1 MIQPTTLDIAANSLT
16 ISGITGSSVISLS
29 LNNTPSGIM
38 LFNVDNGTDNVTLQ
52 LTSNAFAL
60 QLQDD
65 SSSNLMGLLAGVTAG
80 LVVQDDLLSLGMVY
94 ATDYSVNGVLNP
106 LWIPNYG
113 AIQDNFVSSANN
125 GLNIALGNIAM
136 GGTLSQ
142 TTVVDIQSYELQFI
156 GSSGTNSTFF
166 NMMNFATPTG
176 QWSAINAT
184 NSTNLNLTPMFFSI
198 STGATGTTGYN
209 FITESTLGNVL
220 IGIGLT
226 AGQTSLAGAS
236 QSRHRIQLHG
246 AIFSDTSI
254 DCSGNVTSFYS
265 SDVRLKENLIK
276 ITDALDIVTSLNGYY
291 WKWNDKVDEST
302 KSSPGTGLVAQE
314 VQKVFPEVIRERQ
327 DGFLAIDYQKMIGLL
342 VEAIKDLKNITEV
355 QSKEIEMLK
364 KFIDDKNNAIS

>member
-1 MIQPTTLDIAANSLT
+1 
-16 ISGITGSSVISLS
+16 
-29 LNNTPSGIM
+29 
-38 LFNVDNGTDNVTLQ
+38 
-52 LTSNAFAL
+52 
-60 QLQDD
+60 
-65 SSSNLMGLLAGVTAG
+65 MGLLAGVTAG